1 MRMKRATRAA
11 KAHRGGLGLGPP
23 LCYIASMDR
32 RSFTKFALSGLAL
45 SFLSDSIGK
54 AAAPE
59 GLLPKNPPPAP
70 VPAAPRTVSFAGK
83 PYARLLEKAKAALD
97 SHAHAFTLRDRI
109 AIADFNA
116 PSRDLRLHVVD
127 LIGGQSSSY
136 LVAHGRGSDPGHSGW
151 LQSFSNEP
159 NSLASSSGAYR
170 TSDIYYGQ
178 HGQAMRLIGLDPTNN
193 NAENRAIVIHG
204 ADYVSEDHI
213 AAWGKCGRSEGC
225 LAVARHMLPQL
236 VGLLGPGRMVYAD
249 KIIVTGA

>member
-1 MRMKRATRAA
+1 
-11 KAHRGGLGLGPP
+11 
-23 LCYIASMDR
+23 MDR

-59 GLLPKNPPPAP
+59 MLSPRNAPPAP
-70 VPAAPRTVSFAGK
+70 RAVSFTGK
-83 PYARLLEKAKAALD
+83 PYERLLEKAKAALD

-136 LVAHGRGSDPGHSGW
+136 LVAHGRGSDPEHSGW

-159 NSLASSSGAYR
+159 NSLASSSGTYR
-170 TSDIYYGQ
+170 TGDIYFGQ
-178 HGQAMRLIGLDPTNN
+178 HGQAMRLMGLDPTNN

-236 VGLLGPGRMVYAD
+236 IGLLGPDRMVYAD
-249 KIIVTGA
+249 KITVAGA